1 MLYYISNIW
10 LNIVVT
16 FIPCISFS
24 QLRRLLSP
32 EHTLTDH
39 DRQEV
44 IRIIDSGADVNTPEA
59 DGEDVSA

>member
-32 EHTLTDH
+32 KHTLTDH

-44 IRIIDSGADVNTPEA
+44 IRIIDSGADVNTPNSNGA
-59 DGEDVSA
+59 YVSA